1 MRSRARITRA
11 QFALLSHPRAAEW
24 ALNGEG
30 LVFHYKIIAVGRE
43 VNLVNF
49 EQLTRVWE
57 TGNVAKKR
65 ELVWIETP
73 VFTGCGCNLCPWK
86 DQVPKVTATSKTPSL
101 ETHDAFQH
109 H

>member
-30 LVFHYKIIAVGRE
+30 LVFHYKIIAVGRK

-65 ELVWIETP
+65 ELAGLKPLFPRAGAAI
-73 VFTGCGCNLCPWK
+73 FALGKIKFLK
-86 DQVPKVTATSKTPSL
+86 
-101 ETHDAFQH
+101 
-109 H
+109 